1 MKDTILKVAGNNYN
15 CLENFEVV
23 TISNDSDDLALS
35 CEIDGDELS
44 VNIIDADNGIVID
57 NYSTELNDDNVED
70 KIHTAVATF
79 ENIQKLKKNN
89 KLKLKKES
97 TNEVDQFKNKNL
109 EDLSEEDLIKLEKC
123 LKNSHLG
130 EVLSPFIEFYKQNK
144 DNCED
149 KEVLNEDEEE
159 QEVNLNL
166 SEATLDNVD
175 CDVLISNVI
184 KRVQNAEEVTEDETS
199 KVILEDIA
207 LQLDGIRGELA
218 NLQVI

>member
-1 MKDTILKVAGNNYN
+1 MKNTVLKVAGNNYK

-57 NYSTELNDDNVED
+57 NYSTELNNDNVED

-79 ENIQKLKKNN
+79 ENIQKLKKKN
-89 KLKLKKES
+89 KLKLKKEAAD
-97 TNEVDQFKNKNL
+97 EVDRLKNKDL
-109 EDLSEEDLIKLEKC
+109 KDLSEEDLVSLENY
-123 LKNSHLG
+123 LKTSRLNAIM
-130 EVLSPFIEFYKQNK
+130 SPFIEFYKQNK
-144 DNCED
+144 DD
-149 KEVLNEDEEE
+149 KDILNEDEEE

-175 CDVLISNVI
+175 CDLLISNVI
-184 KRVQNAEEVTEDETS
+184 KRVGNAMEVTEDETS

>member
-1 MKDTILKVAGNNYN
+1 MKNTVLKVAGNNYK

-44 VNIIDADNGIVID
+44 VNIIDTDNGVVVD
-57 NYSTELNDDNVED
+57 NYSTELNNDNVED

-89 KLKLKKES
+89 KLKLKKEAS
-97 TNEVDQFKNKNL
+97 DEVDRLKNKDL
-109 EDLSEEDLIKLEKC
+109 KDLSEEDLVSLENY
-123 LKNSHLG
+123 LKTSRLNA
-130 EVLSPFIEFYKQNK
+130 VMSPFIEFYKQNK
-144 DNCED
+144 DNKD
-149 KEVLNEDEEE
+149 ILNEDEEE

-175 CDVLISNVI
+175 CDLLISNVI
-184 KRVQNAEEVTEDETS
+184 KRVGNAMEVTEDETS

>member
-1 MKDTILKVAGNNYN
+1 MKSTVLKVAGNNYK

-44 VNIIDADNGIVID
+44 VNIIDTDNGVIID
-57 NYSTELNDDNVED
+57 NYSTELNNDNVED

-89 KLKLKKES
+89 KLKLKKEAAD
-97 TNEVDQFKNKNL
+97 EVDRLKNKDL
-109 EDLSEEDLIKLEKC
+109 KDLSEEDLVSLENY
-123 LKNSHLG
+123 LKTSRLNAVMS
-130 EVLSPFIEFYKQNK
+130 SFIEFYKQNK
-144 DNCED
+144 DD
-149 KEVLNEDEEE
+149 KDILNEDEEE

-175 CDVLISNVI
+175 CDLLISNVI
-184 KRVQNAEEVTEDETS
+184 KRVGNAMEVTEDETS

>member
-1 MKDTILKVAGNNYN
+1 MKSTVLKVAGNNYK

-44 VNIIDADNGIVID
+44 VNIIDTDNGVIID
-57 NYSTELNDDNVED
+57 NYSTELNNDNVED

-89 KLKLKKES
+89 KLKLKKEAAD
-97 TNEVDQFKNKNL
+97 EVDRLKHKDL
-109 EDLSEEDLIKLEKC
+109 KDLSEEDLVSLENY
-123 LKNSHLG
+123 LKTSRLNAVMS
-130 EVLSPFIEFYKQNK
+130 SFIEFYKQNK
-144 DNCED
+144 DD
-149 KEVLNEDEEE
+149 KDILNEDEEE

-175 CDVLISNVI
+175 CDLLISNVI
-184 KRVQNAEEVTEDETS
+184 KRVGNAMEVTEDETS